1 MTATPV
7 RTEIQ
12 YEHHHVTLT
21 LTEAPPVTVDGVQ
34 VQPVQLRLD
43 YDTDGSNIV
52 LIANRPNG
60 ETWAYSAEALGG
72 WPEWVLA
79 LAEEHRPAGLA
90 TQPTGDAR

>member
-1 MTATPV
+1 VTAAYV
-7 RTEIQ
+7 RAEVQ

-21 LTEAPPVTVDGVQ
+21 LTEAPTVTVDGAQ

-43 YDTDGSNIV
+43 CDTDGSHIV
-52 LIANRPNG
+52 LIAARPDG

-72 WPEWVLA
+72 WPKWVLA

-90 TQPTGDAR
+90 TQSTGDAR